1 MVLQHIKFLNPLKE
15 TQLTARIK
23 RIYINSEEGKDFSS
37 YYPNKIMYNLG
48 KK

>member
-23 RIYINSEEGKDFSS
+23 RINSEEGKDFSS